1 MVYWIGSA
9 FAGVRFRALNHGRAL
24 KHDPSQ
30 TDEDLTAVS
39 VNKMENMTSVA
50 ETIFFFSSNTKYTQT
65 HTLTLSSFSLHFSV
79 ILSPSWVVVTSV
91 VHQSLKVD
99 FFFFPFTLMFF
110 FFFFFFCQ
118 TAIVTYWA
126 SKKWK
131 IFMQACNTCNEVLAW
146 PSVWLIL

>member
-1 MVYWIGSA
+1 MWSNLFWVGVCEIHTAMVTLDFVIP
-9 FAGVRFRALNHGRAL
+9 H
-24 KHDPSQ
+24 K
-30 TDEDLTAVS
+30 LTRLWLLS
-39 VNKMENMTSVA
+39 RNKMENMSSVA
-50 ETIFFFSSNTKYTQT
+50 ETIFFFPEHQTDAYTHIHFSVSS
-65 HTLTLSSFSLHFSV
+65 TLSLSLHLYV

-99 FFFFPFTLMFF
+99 FFFLLHFHVSFF
-110 FFFFFFCQ
+110 LFFCQ

-131 IFMQACNTCNEVLAW
+131 IFMQACNTCNEVSAW